1 MIHYASWQ
9 NKLTTYILVHKITAE
24 YKEMDTKNA
33 DTQSTKIINKHNK
46 INNTKTCNV
55 S

>member
-33 DTQSTKIINKHNK
+33 DTQSIKITNKHNK
-46 INNTKTCNV
+46 IKQHKNV
-55 S
+55 